1 MTKKKA
7 ILVDVKRCIGCQAC
21 EQACEQAH
29 GFPVEH
35 PAGLSDKALTF
46 VDQKGAKS
54 VRRMCLHCEEPACV
68 SACLV
73 GALHKTPEGPVAY
86 DASKCMGCR
95 YCMIACPQSVPKYQ
109 WTKLAP
115 YMKKCDMCYD
125 RVKEGKPT
133 VCAEACPAGATTFGD
148 RDEMI
153 KEAWNRIRT
162 ENGYVPKI
170 YGTEE
175 FGGTSVL
182 YISDVPFEQ
191 LGFVMPPTGNEPL
204 PMLSAAALSESP
216 TVVLVGGSMLS
227 ALYWITKRRKDVAAA
242 EKFGKFEGKGK

>member
-1 MTKKKA
+1 MKRKA

-21 EQACEQAH
+21 EQVCEQAH

-35 PAGLSDKALTF
+35 PAGLSQTALTF
-46 VDQKGAKS
+46 VDQKGAKL
-54 VRRMCLHCEEPACV
+54 VRRMCLHCEEPACA

-115 YMKKCDMCYD
+115 YVKKCDMCYD
-125 RVKEGKPT
+125 RVKEGKPPL
-133 VCAEACPAGATTFGD
+133 CAEACPAGATTFGD
-148 RDEMI
+148 RDELI
-153 KEAWNRIRT
+153 QEAWRRIRA
-162 ENGYVPKI
+162 EGDYVPRI

-175 FGGTSVL
+175 FGGTCVL

-191 LGFVMPPTGNEPL
+191 LGFVMPATGNEPL
-204 PMLSAAALSESP
+204 PMLSAAALNESP

-242 EKFGKFEGKGK
+242 EKFGKFEGKGR